1 MSRKTITGTFFCKFY
16 PVYLEILVTRAY
28 SNNSLNIERKLPSVC
43 RKALTRRRKRDK
55 RKCICK
61 AFCVTGNDKMYL
73 RMPSENFEQIFQLV
87 KDDITRENTK
97 MRESI
102 PPRLTFAAIISLF
115 INRESLQESSVFI
128 LLYTVFVLLRYH
140 IPQTLMFFPL
150 RNDLFNIYIFCRFHL
165 FHLFFSNHLYD
176 FFTFSQ

>member
-1 MSRKTITGTFFCKFY
+1 MCLK
-16 PVYLEILVTRAY
+16 ILVKRAY
-28 SNNSLNIERKLPSVC
+28 CSNSSNIERKLPSV
-43 RKALTRRRKRDK
+43 RPKALTKKRKRDK
-55 RKCICK
+55 KKCICK
-61 AFCVTGNDKMYL
+61 SFRVRRNDKMYL
-73 RMPSENFEQIFQLV
+73 QMPSENFEEIFQLV

-115 INRESLQESSVFI
+115 INREILQESSVFI

-140 IPQTLMFFPL
+140 IPQTLMFCPL

>member
-1 MSRKTITGTFFCKFY
+1 MCLK
-16 PVYLEILVTRAY
+16 ILVKRAY
-28 SNNSLNIERKLPSVC
+28 CSNSSNIERKLPSV
-43 RKALTRRRKRDK
+43 RPKALTKKRKRDK
-55 RKCICK
+55 KKCICK
-61 AFCVTGNDKMYL
+61 SFRVRRNDKMYL
-73 RMPSENFEQIFQLV
+73 QMPSENFEEIFQLV

-115 INRESLQESSVFI
+115 INREILKESSVFI
-128 LLYTVFVLLRYH
+128 LLYTVFVLLRCH

-150 RNDLFNIYIFCRFHL
+150 KNDLFNIYIFCRFHL

>member
-1 MSRKTITGTFFCKFY
+1 MCLKT
-16 PVYLEILVTRAY
+16 PVKRAY
-28 SNNSLNIERKLPSVC
+28 CSNSSNIERKLPSV
-43 RKALTRRRKRDK
+43 RPKALTKKRKRDK
-55 RKCICK
+55 KNCICK
-61 AFCVTGNDKMYL
+61 SFRVRHNDKMYL
-73 RMPSENFEQIFQLV
+73 RMPSENFEEIFQLV

-115 INRESLQESSVFI
+115 INREILKESSVFI
-128 LLYTVFVLLRYH
+128 LLYTVFVLLRCH

-150 RNDLFNIYIFCRFHL
+150 KNDLFNIYIFCRFHL